1 MDTALLHAGATAA
14 TGSAGVAFSP
24 VPHISI
30 NYEFI
35 FLISE
40 CWCPHDKLIVS
51 PDPGPSIPEH
61 MPHHSSTSPHL
72 CPVADTRC
80 RLLTCSPPASLVT
93 QGRSFLSGTLW
104 GVHLCMPSIF
114 SFSYY
119 GGSPRSLSL
128 YFLRLVTRRLGN
140 FAVAGHCPWYI

>member
-14 TGSAGVAFSP
+14 TGGAGVAFSP

-80 RLLTCSPPASLVT
+80 RLLTCSPPASKVT
-93 QGRSFLSGTLW
+93 QGRSCLIGTLW
-104 GVHLCMPSIF
+104 G
-114 SFSYY
+114 
-119 GGSPRSLSL
+119 SPVLAFNFLILLLWRLTSKPKPLLPASVDEET
-128 YFLRLVTRRLGN
+128 LRLCG
-140 FAVAGHCPWYI
+140 G